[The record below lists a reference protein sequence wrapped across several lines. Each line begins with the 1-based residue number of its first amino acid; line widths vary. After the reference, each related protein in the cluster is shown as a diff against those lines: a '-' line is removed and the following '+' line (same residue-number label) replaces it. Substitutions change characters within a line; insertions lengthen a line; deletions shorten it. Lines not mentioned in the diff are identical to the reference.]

1 MCTQQMQ
8 TTHTYTGR
16 KNKKKTSDKKESEMR
31 TVRRTGCWLAR
42 GLGSGK
48 EGRLW
53 EKQLWD
59 VKNQRTDLKVK
70 DDSQNYSNLVTG

>member
-8 TTHTYTGR
+8 TTHTYTGG

-31 TVRRTGCWLAR
+31 TVRTGCWLAR